1 MNSRWWVFEDFS
13 FTSGMGQF
21 LSTTSSMNEES
32 IRNEVR
38 HFPVVIFTMP
48 RCLYCLRAKQL
59 LDEERIE
66 YKENNLD
73 IHQRRFPAN
82 HQSYINGLINITKQT
97 SVPQIFICG
106 DFIGGFS
113 ELQQLKNAGML
124 LNTISKCCPSAGKN
138 L

>member
-1 MNSRWWVFEDFS
+1 
-13 FTSGMGQF
+13 MGQF
-21 LSTTSSMNEES
+21 LSTPSPMDEES
-32 IRNEVR
+32 IRKEVI

-48 RCLYCLRAKQL
+48 RCPYCVRAKQL
-59 LDEERIE
+59 LDKERIE

-82 HQSYINGLINITKQT
+82 HQSYVNGLINITKQT

-106 DFIGGFS
+106 DFIGGFT

-124 LNTISKCCPSAGKN
+124 LNAIAKCRSSPEKN
-138 L
+138 FS